1 MGIIALLG
9 MTNRGPLSTYLY
21 KVSVQSRGDFWRS
34 AFTTANE
41 NPIFGVGLDS
51 FGDYYLLN
59 RDDIAAGHTFAEL
72 TDNAH
77 NYFLEFAA
85 IGGYPLA
92 AIYLSLMFYTLFCF
106 IKLFK
111 QSCSFNPLMTALF
124 TAWTVLQLQSVISP
138 GNLVLFMWNFIIS
151 GSVIGYQNFK
161 RDLSFQ
167 VQVQS
172 LKPKVSIAGSFLLIF
187 GVIFLYPWFDSD
199 RMLLNG
205 LNTKNANIVIDAVD
219 SYPRSIV
226 KINLV
231 GVQLLQS
238 NLAVESLGL
247 ARSTTK
253 WNPNSPSG
261 WGLILANPK
270 ASREER
276 LQAKA
281 KVLQLDPKN
290 NKVKEFN
297 P

>member
-1 MGIIALLG
+1 MI
-9 MTNRGPLSTYLY
+9 
-21 KVSVQSRGDFWRS
+21 V
-34 AFTTANE
+34 
-41 NPIFGVGLDS
+41 
-51 FGDYYLLN
+51 
-59 RDDIAAGHTFAEL
+59 
-72 TDNAH
+72 
-77 NYFLEFAA
+77 
-85 IGGYPLA
+85 
-92 AIYLSLMFYTLFCF
+92 
-106 IKLFK
+106 
-111 QSCSFNPLMTALF
+111 
-124 TAWTVLQLQSVISP
+124 
-138 GNLVLFMWNFIIS
+138 
-151 GSVIGYQNFK
+151 
-161 RDLSFQ
+161 
-167 VQVQS
+167 
-172 LKPKVSIAGSFLLIF
+172 
-187 GVIFLYPWFDSD
+187 LYPWFDSD